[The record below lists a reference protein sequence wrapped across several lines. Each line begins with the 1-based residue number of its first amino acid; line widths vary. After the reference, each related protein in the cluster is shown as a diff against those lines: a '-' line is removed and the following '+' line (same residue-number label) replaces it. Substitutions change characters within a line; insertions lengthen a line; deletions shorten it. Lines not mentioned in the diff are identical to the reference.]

1 MFDAASPY
9 WAWSWP
15 PPTGWHPGLLLT
27 GPHSPRSCL
36 MPSTGVV
43 TLLPSCLAPSL
54 GWWDGPWMVKTYPAT
69 SEDTPH
75 TFLASSHQRGPKW
88 HFLSSQRWDYAR
100 SEVRAIL
107 LHLPVPATKGV
118 TWSAVLH
125 WQMLCGE
132 EVAMAGVRDVR
143 SICTSTCCVSWQER
157 KKTLYLNVYS
167 CSLSVLQGW
176 PASILHK
183 WGPPSGLVLA

>member
-1 MFDAASPY
+1 
-9 WAWSWP
+9 
-15 PPTGWHPGLLLT
+15 
-27 GPHSPRSCL
+27 

-75 TFLASSHQRGPKW
+75 IFLASSHQRGPKW

-107 LHLPVPATKGV
+107 LHLPVPATTGV

-143 SICTSTCCVSWQER
+143 SICTFTCCVSWQER
-157 KKTLYLNVYS
+157 KKNTLPECIFL
-167 CSLSVLQGW
+167 LSFSSTGL
-176 PASILHK
+176 ASEH
-183 WGPPSGLVLA
+183 PSQVRTSFRFGTGLVPLRREFKNISICKHKLKANY